1 MRTAVA
7 GIAPY
12 SAGVTAQAVAVE
24 KNKKKLVA
32 WIAKESSYK
41 TKSAVKLFKDEWKRL
56 EGLLAKRR
64 KELNKK
70 LIQET
75 MFNRFDAT
83 IKKEVDAL
91 AVQNWEVFI
100 PRNI

>member
-1 MRTAVA
+1 MTVLTWDNTSESVSVIGGALLLPFLIPKRLLKPMRTAVA

-41 TKSAVKLFKDEWKRL
+41 TKSAVKLFKDE
-56 EGLLAKRR
+56 
-64 KELNKK
+64 
-70 LIQET
+70 
-75 MFNRFDAT
+75 
-83 IKKEVDAL
+83 
-91 AVQNWEVFI
+91 
-100 PRNI
+100 